1 MGISSISAA
10 PSPACQVSQA
20 AQAPQAAQTAA
31 PQAAGV
37 SAEQRDLVELMRE
50 EREKQ
55 PSLAEM
61 MQEAREKAEEQAER
75 FKLPKN
81 SRRYGDAALTAY
93 SKLARARTM
102 GDVDAASGY
111 ARRQIAQFQSAK
123 HSDSDN
129 AQRIEAAI
137 RQLRKAVNRAGRK
150 KRELS
155 QEKLAAKRQARL
167 EKERRARE
175 AKRLKH
181 QLRSRQAQRM
191 LRESGYLREAE
202 VDNRL
207 QDHLQS
213 SRMEMRQQMQEMS
226 AAAQPS
232 LEAAVQGYTASM
244 DSVSGSAVPA
254 PEISVEA

>member
-20 AQAPQAAQTAA
+20 AQAPQAAQAAA

-155 QEKLAAKRQARL
+155 REKLTAARQKRLMKEKRL
-167 EKERRARE
+167 RE
-175 AKRLKH
+175 ARRLRH
-181 QLRSRQAQRM
+181 QLKGQQAQRM
-191 LRESGYLREAE
+191 IRESGYLREAE
-202 VDNRL
+202 VDNRT
-207 QDHLQS
+207 QDQLAA
-213 SRMEMRQQMQEMS
+213 SRLELRQQMQQLNDQFGASPES
-226 AAAQPS
+226 AIAQYAAA
-232 LEAAVQGYTASM
+232 EAAP
-244 DSVSGSAVPA
+244 PA
-254 PEISVEA
+254 EPAISVEA

>member
-1 MGISSISAA
+1 MGISGIGAA
-10 PSPACQVSQA
+10 PSPACQAPLASQA
-20 AQAPQAAQTAA
+20 AQAPQAAQAAA
-31 PQAAGV
+31 PQAAGAT
-37 SAEQRDLVELMRE
+37 AEQRDLVELMRE
-50 EREKQ
+50 EQEKQ

-81 SRRYGDAALTAY
+81 GRRYGDAALTAY
-93 SKLARARTM
+93 TKLARARTM

-155 QEKLAAKRQARL
+155 REKLTAARQRRLMKEKRLRQAR
-167 EKERRARE
+167 
-175 AKRLKH
+175 RLHH
-181 QLRSRQAQRM
+181 QLKGQQTQRM
-191 LRESGYLREAE
+191 IRESGYLREAE
-202 VDNRL
+202 VDNRT
-207 QDHLQS
+207 QDQLAA
-213 SRMEMRQQMQEMS
+213 SRLELRQQMQQLNDQFGASVES
-226 AAAQPS
+226 AIAQYAAA
-232 LEAAVQGYTASM
+232 EAAP
-244 DSVSGSAVPA
+244 PA
-254 PEISVEA
+254 EPAISVEA

>member
-1 MGISSISAA
+1 MGISGISAA

-20 AQAPQAAQTAA
+20 AQTPQAAA
-31 PQAAGV
+31 PQAAAAP
-37 SAEQRDLVELMRE
+37 AEQRDLVELMRE
-50 EREKQ
+50 EQEKQ

-61 MQEAREKAEEQAER
+61 MQEAREKAEEQSER

-111 ARRQIAQFQSAK
+111 ARRQIAQLQSAK

-155 QEKLAAKRQARL
+155 REKLTAARQRRLMKEKRLRQAR
-167 EKERRARE
+167 
-175 AKRLKH
+175 RLRH
-181 QLRSRQAQRM
+181 QLKGQQTQRM
-191 LRESGYLREAE
+191 IRESGYLREAE
-202 VDNRL
+202 ISGRL
-207 QDHLQS
+207 AAHLTATQV
-213 SRMEMRQQMQEMS
+213 ELRQQAQAISSVTAAAMD
-226 AAAQPS
+226 AAAQQYTTTAA
-232 LEAAVQGYTASM
+232 EADAAPAPPAAISVQG
-244 DSVSGSAVPA
+244 
-254 PEISVEA
+254 